1 MFESFLQELLKAT
14 IALLIVVDP
23 LGNVPIF
30 ISLTKSLPKGDRKRV
45 FNTATVVAF
54 VIAIVIVL
62 GGQQILKLFGIDIY
76 SFMIAGGILL
86 GFVAMKILV
95 YGEWLE
101 VSESKEE
108 IGAVPIAFPLLI
120 GPGAITTL
128 LVFHETS
135 GVAIA
140 VLSVLIVT
148 IITRL
153 VMQFVDTIYRI
164 LGKIGSVVIA
174 RLMAVFITAIAI
186 EFIITGIKHS
196 FP

>member
-1 MFESFLQELLKAT
+1 
-14 IALLIVVDP
+14 
-23 LGNVPIF
+23 
-30 ISLTKSLPKGDRKRV
+30 LPKDDRRRI
-45 FNTATVVAF
+45 FNTASVVAF

-76 SFMIAGGILL
+76 SFMIAGGFLL
-86 GFVAMKILV
+86 GFLAIKILV

-108 IGAVPIAFPLLI
+108 IGAVPIAFPLLV
-120 GPGAITTL
+120 GPGTITTL

-140 VLSVLIVT
+140 AFSVLIVI

-153 VMQFVDTIYRI
+153 VMHFVDAINRI
-164 LGKIGSVVIA
+164 LGKIGSIVVA
-174 RLMAVFITAIAI
+174 RLMAVFIAAIAV
-186 EFIITGIKHS
+186 EFIITGVKHS